1 MDKNSFAKHALMIVT
16 IHKGVNA
23 YCREVN
29 TLSASATNNST
40 LQMKPSLD
48 KKKYE
53 AIAPS
58 WSPAGLVS
66 EARPV

>member
-58 WSPAGLVS
+58 
-66 EARPV
+66 